1 MTKNN
6 DKWFIIG
13 GLILLGFI
21 IFYRYIYITL
31 YNIYMNINKTKQNEY
46 DYDDDDDNNIK
57 QNNIIIIDNDLIE
70 LQNSNIK
77 DIDNILT
84 KYLNI
89 EAFNTL
95 NTLNN
100 ISSLDVNFNVLDI
113 SENLP
118 NNTLLELYNHLL
130 LTIPVKLKN
139 KLINCQSEINNKLL
153 IKQNVLCILSQFFY
167 WWIEENIIPVNNSII
182 ETNML
187 LILLILFLIN
197 DDKINIKDIIKYNSN
212 DKTITFISSNLKKLV
227 ENVLN
232 ISIEID
238 VINDKTKQYHNS
250 FIVQNKKDQNNLI
263 DIIKKKIINC
273 YKELQKNPTIKI
285 KSTNNLIIN
294 INYLNINLNNDMS
307 FDELTNNLF
316 STNVEINKIYNKLN
330 VLNNLI
336 NNNIFT
342 KDDAIELRNKIK
354 SIIDKLKIFNNKTIE
369 VNNII
374 KIIEIKKLYKYEI
387 DASENTLCTQEYK
400 PVCGINNITY
410 NNICEANKNNIK
422 ILYNRACSKD
432 DILIKEN
439 NNTHSIKD
447 IVENMTDCSS
457 NIDYVCGI
465 NNQTYDN
472 SCKANVIILHKGKC
486 NTIEED
492 TNNKLKAISY
502 FKESLNNIKDIIPEI
517 DNIQKKIF
525 DIIKEY
531 NNKNDKEEYLN
542 YTNIILPDT
551 ISITYLIKI
560 LKKLFI
566 LSRSSVNTSCNCMYD
581 KNYDFKFVQTDYI
594 ANYLI

>member
-263 DIIKKKIINC
+263 DIIKKK
-273 YKELQKNPTIKI
+273 
-285 KSTNNLIIN
+285 
-294 INYLNINLNNDMS
+294 
-307 FDELTNNLF
+307 
-316 STNVEINKIYNKLN
+316 
-330 VLNNLI
+330 
-336 NNNIFT
+336 
-342 KDDAIELRNKIK
+342 
-354 SIIDKLKIFNNKTIE
+354 
-369 VNNII
+369 
-374 KIIEIKKLYKYEI
+374 
-387 DASENTLCTQEYK
+387 
-400 PVCGINNITY
+400 
-410 NNICEANKNNIK
+410 
-422 ILYNRACSKD
+422 
-432 DILIKEN
+432 
-439 NNTHSIKD
+439 
-447 IVENMTDCSS
+447 
-457 NIDYVCGI
+457 
-465 NNQTYDN
+465 
-472 SCKANVIILHKGKC
+472 
-486 NTIEED
+486 
-492 TNNKLKAISY
+492 
-502 FKESLNNIKDIIPEI
+502 
-517 DNIQKKIF
+517 
-525 DIIKEY
+525 
-531 NNKNDKEEYLN
+531 
-542 YTNIILPDT
+542 
-551 ISITYLIKI
+551 
-560 LKKLFI
+560 
-566 LSRSSVNTSCNCMYD
+566 
-581 KNYDFKFVQTDYI
+581 
-594 ANYLI
+594 